1 MNPGELKKLRN
12 KQRKAKRKAE
22 LEKQQVAQ
30 AQEKREHH
38 NKSRQQTEAELD
50 APQQDE
56 LVPDKLERVSNN
68 LKKKII
74 LKIIK
79 KNIFFSLMS
88 HWSKRRG
95 SWLRCS
101 IWTPPTLKHIWW
113 LLKSP
118 YAKVR

>member
-1 MNPGELKKLRN
+1 MCVAENLNPGELKKLRN

-56 LVPDKLERVSNN
+56 LVPDKLERVSRIVDNN
-68 LKKKII
+68 EKIDIYLKPRWQQWK
-74 LKIIK
+74 
-79 KNIFFSLMS
+79 LMYC
-88 HWSKRRG
+88 WE
-95 SWLRCS
+95 
-101 IWTPPTLKHIWW
+101 P
-113 LLKSP
+113 
-118 YAKVR
+118 

>member
-1 MNPGELKKLRN
+1 MFLENLNPGELKKLRN

-56 LVPDKLERVSNN
+56 LVPDKLERVS
-68 LKKKII
+68 
-74 LKIIK
+74 
-79 KNIFFSLMS
+79 
-88 HWSKRRG
+88 R
-95 SWLRCS
+95 
-101 IWTPPTLKHIWW
+101 
-113 LLKSP
+113 SP
-118 YAKVR
+118 HCWQQQWKFGA